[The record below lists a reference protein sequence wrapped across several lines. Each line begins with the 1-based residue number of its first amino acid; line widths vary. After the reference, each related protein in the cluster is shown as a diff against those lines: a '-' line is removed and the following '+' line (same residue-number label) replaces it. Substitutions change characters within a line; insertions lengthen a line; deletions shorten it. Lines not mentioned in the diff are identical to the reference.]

1 VAYGLLVW
9 LPAPGKF
16 DQEAWVNAW
25 RQLGADNDLIV
36 LAPQPADPQRWLSTE
51 IEFIR
56 KTIDDV
62 MRNYAV
68 DPARVVLYG
77 HQAGAA
83 MAYYVA
89 FMHRD
94 VARGVVAVEAP
105 LPARLGAPATEP
117 TQPLAIYSVVAEN
130 STVADRV
137 RAGVNLLQQRAF
149 PVWSKELPGAE
160 RDLDAVELGHIL
172 RWIDVLDRM

>member
-1 VAYGLLVW
+1 M
-9 LPAPGKF
+9 
-16 DQEAWVNAW
+16 
-25 RQLGADNDLIV
+25 
-36 LAPQPADPQRWLSTE
+36 STE

-62 MRNYAV
+62 TRNYAV
-68 DPARVVLYG
+68 DSARVVLYG
-77 HQAGAA
+77 YQAGAA

-89 FMHRD
+89 LTHRD

-105 LPARLGAPATEP
+105 LPARLSAPATEP

-137 RAGVNLLQQRAF
+137 RQSVKLLDQRAF
-149 PVWSKELPGAE
+149 PVLSKELPGTE
-160 RDLDAVELGHIL
+160 RDLNAAERGHML